1 MSIKTLINAWKY
13 MCPRCRSGPMFTRP
27 FDIGN
32 PLSMYATCSHCNQSF
47 EPEPGYYYG
56 AMFISY
62 GISVFMLLP
71 LALLLVF
78 YFKVSV
84 NAAMGIIILL
94 GVLSFIRLL
103 RFSRALW
110 IHIMVKYN
118 PKLKK

>member
-1 MSIKTLINAWKY
+1 
-13 MCPRCRSGPMFTRP
+13 MFTRP

-32 PLSMYATCSHCNQSF
+32 PLSMHANCSHCNQSF